1 MTPTTSA
8 RVNFLLCSTR
18 LTINKMRHFPFETH
32 KIDFVSNPSLDF
44 PLRQKFRVT
53 PYSREYETIERYNQ
67 ERDQSE
73 LSPNF

>member
-32 KIDFVSNPSLDF
+32 KIDFVSNPSLEF
-44 PLRQKFRVT
+44 PLNQKLVIPR
-53 PYSREYETIERYNQ
+53 YSREYETIERYNREQ
-67 ERDQSE
+67 DYFD
-73 LSPNF
+73 NF